1 MPHQFKSVAD
11 LERKIAEPI
20 GRTWNP
26 EHKFRQMTLPR
37 VKTKLGAIIQ
47 PIDKNDI
54 IKKTTTTTTN
64 PTTNSQHRKHHSNK

>member
-1 MPHQFKSVAD
+1 LPHQFKSVAEF
-11 LERKIAEPI
+11 ERKIAEPI

-47 PIDKNDI
+47 PIDKSDIVKKNNND
-54 IKKTTTTTTN
+54 KNTASRN
-64 PTTNSQHRKHHSNK
+64 RKHPNKK